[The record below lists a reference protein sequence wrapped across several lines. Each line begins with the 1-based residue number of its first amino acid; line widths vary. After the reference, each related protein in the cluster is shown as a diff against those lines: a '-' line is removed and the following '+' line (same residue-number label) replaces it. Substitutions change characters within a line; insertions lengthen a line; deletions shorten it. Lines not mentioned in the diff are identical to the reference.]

1 MELISYVHNQRGK
14 EKQNWS
20 TILTLHKSLSF
31 FLYADATLEK
41 CFCVRQREKGA
52 PFLRPTRAS
61 FAHSASVHTNKI
73 LRYCGQTGDLER
85 VTKSNTILEFEQPRI
100 YEHHDIS
107 TITNLWHQ
115 YFAHAFPAPVLF
127 HQQTY
132 LHQKLRLSMA
142 EATSTGDLKKDH
154 NWIFQLLLRRPYVD
168 RQNWNQNI
176 NYMHCIH
183 QLGKHK

>member
-1 MELISYVHNQRGK
+1 MIECGIIISYFHNQSRQK
-14 EKQNWS
+14 KQKGS

-73 LRYCGQTGDLER
+73 LRYRGWTGDPER
-85 VTKSNTILEFEQPRI
+85 VTKSNTILEFKQPKI
-100 YEHHDIS
+100 CEHHDIS

-127 HQQTY
+127 RQQTY
-132 LHQKLRLSMA
+132 LHQKLQLSMA
-142 EATSTGDLKKDH
+142 EATSTGALKRDH
-154 NWIFQLLLRRPYVD
+154 NCIFQLLLRRPCVD
-168 RQNWNQNI
+168 LQNWNQNI
-176 NYMHCIH
+176 TYIYIRRTN
-183 QLGKHK
+183 